1 MNAAVTIN
9 GKPLSEYLCSE
20 IPQALAKEAESEL
33 TEKEEQAAD
42 AATD

>member
-1 MNAAVTIN
+1 MKPAIIVN